1 MSRMKQVI
9 MKLIRSQQA
18 QNKEFQ
24 NGMFNDQLK
33 KQLPY
38 EYEERTCSVSLQH
51 SLPYVSIINYCFP
64 WR

>member
-33 KQLPY
+33 KQLPMNTKKELVQY
-38 EYEERTCSVSLQH
+38 LYNILYHMCR
-51 SLPYVSIINYCFP
+51 
-64 WR
+64 